1 MVRKFEI
8 GEVIAKV
15 IASQSVEEKIQLLRS
30 ADCPGLRAFLEI
42 AFGDATLTGLEGVED
57 QYTPCEWG
65 YGTTDVTLVSAIRL
79 WRIFRDPNIKRDV
92 VQRNWTRFLESL
104 HKYEAALVVAAR
116 HGSLDIG
123 MTPEQMREAI
133 PGLKVN
139 RGPVNPG
146 AAPIVEPE
154 PDISDRK
161 VHDDIIAS
169 EMEAL
174 RAKYGD
180 VLPVEDPFATSAPP
194 NSADGVD
201 PLAPGIGAHVQPIDD
216 EGEKPAAQETVPVDG
231 GEPVADAA
239 VEEPKKRRKR
249 RTKAEIEAAKR
260 AAEGA

>member
-1 MVRKFEI
+1 MARKFEI
-8 GEVIAKV
+8 GEIIAKV

-42 AFGDATLTGLEGVED
+42 AFGDAALTGLEGIED
-57 QYTPCEWG
+57 QYAPCEWG

-79 WRIFRDPNIKRDV
+79 WRIFRNPSIKRDV
-92 VQRNWTRFLESL
+92 VQRNWTKFLESL

-116 HGSLDIG
+116 HGTLDIG

-139 RGPVNPG
+139 RGPVGPS
-146 AAPIVEPE
+146 AVLTAESDV
-154 PDISDRK
+154 SDRK

-174 RAKYGD
+174 RSKYGD

-194 NSADGVD
+194 NSTDGVD
-201 PLAPGIGAHVQPIDD
+201 PLAPGIGAHVQPIDS
-216 EGEKPAAQETVPVDG
+216 EGEEPATQEPAPADS
-231 GEPVADAA
+231 GEPVANAA
-239 VEEPKKRRKR
+239 VEEPKKRQKR